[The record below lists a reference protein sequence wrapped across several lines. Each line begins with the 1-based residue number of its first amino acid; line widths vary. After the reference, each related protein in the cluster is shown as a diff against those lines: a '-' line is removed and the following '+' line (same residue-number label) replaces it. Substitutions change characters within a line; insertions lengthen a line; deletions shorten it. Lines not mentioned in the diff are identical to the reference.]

1 MGNLIFT
8 LRHDITMEKRITSRV
23 DEFFQTFKNDIREKS
38 LALDFEDKSKIAQ
51 LMEFIYDYNRVI
63 LQKDDFTKR
72 KRIKNSIPDL
82 NRCVAKLANGEQCTR
97 RRKNEHEFCGTHTK
111 GTPHGLMVQSANF
124 ANTLQ
129 KVEVYAVEIKGIVYY
144 VDSFT
149 NVYKTEDVLE
159 NKENPEIIAHYV
171 KSGEAFTIPEFGL
184 V

>member
-1 MGNLIFT
+1 
-8 LRHDITMEKRITSRV
+8 
-23 DEFFQTFKNDIREKS
+23 
-38 LALDFEDKSKIAQ
+38 
-51 LMEFIYDYNRVI
+51 
-63 LQKDDFTKR
+63 
-72 KRIKNSIPDL
+72 
-82 NRCVAKLANGEQCTR
+82 
-97 RRKNEHEFCGTHTK
+97 
-111 GTPHGLMVQSANF
+111 MVQSANF